1 MNKKLSMLLPVI
13 ATCGLL
19 AGCGTDYYTKDSTV
33 FVAKNGS
40 VVSTDVEDFD
50 TAAYKQDDLQSY
62 VDKSIDDYNKKN
74 DGSIKLKKLTVEKKK
89 ASLTMSYA
97 STDEYTDFNGTKL
110 FSGTIAEA
118 LAAGCESS
126 EFLDETGYKVVV
138 YEGSSNLHVKG
149 KILYASVDKVKLV
162 DDKTVAI
169 GDKYSLLASQTTGT
183 ESATESTEAVKADAT
198 EATENG
204 ADDSVSDDDILN
216 SVKQDNE
223 VTFDF
228 DSEEDNSAP
237 VSYITYVIY
246 K

>member
-110 FSGTIAEA
+110 FSGASADLSLQAGVFRRCSFTAAEFRSRSTSQSAPGITIQTSGWLTACCVER
-118 LAAGCESS
+118 SS
-126 EFLDETGYKVVV
+126 STL
-138 YEGSSNLHVKG
+138 S
-149 KILYASVDKVKLV
+149 
-162 DDKTVAI
+162 
-169 GDKYSLLASQTTGT
+169 TTGRRR
-183 ESATESTEAVKADAT
+183 AGLPVKM
-198 EATENG
+198 
-204 ADDSVSDDDILN
+204 
-216 SVKQDNE
+216 Q
-223 VTFDF
+223 
-228 DSEEDNSAP
+228 
-237 VSYITYVIY
+237 
-246 K
+246 

>member
-74 DGSIKLKKLTVEKKK
+74 DGSVKLKKLTVEKKK

-97 STDEYTDFNGTKL
+97 STDEYSDFNGTKL

-118 LAAGCESS
+118 LAAGYDFKTDFAAIDDGKAKKCESS

-138 YEGSSNLHVKG
+138 YEGSSNLHVKE

-169 GDKYSLLASQTTGT
+169 GDKYSLLASQNTGT
-183 ESATESTEAVKADAT
+183 ESVTESTEAVKADAT
-198 EATENG
+198 EGTENG
-204 ADDSVSDDDILN
+204 ADGSVSDI
-216 SVKQDNE
+216 
-223 VTFDF
+223 
-228 DSEEDNSAP
+228 
-237 VSYITYVIY
+237 
-246 K
+246 